1 MKPQRTIKMPLK
13 RAPGKPRP
21 AAPKLRARAAD
32 DEAEI
37 EDYEGEAEPNMR
49 FSHALF
55 VVLILHVIAVGGVFA
70 FNSIKARQTSE
81 AQAAA
86 SAKAPSLTEPGEA
99 SAEKKPEGTTA
110 QTSDSKPSSKPEAGS
125 AAPGAGNSYTVIAGD
140 TLSKIANAHKTSVEA
155 LEEVNGITSVSVIR
169 VGQVLQIPTAGFKPA
184 AKTVAN
190 TVKTVEP
197 TTKTTTVKPTATKPI
212 ISSVAKPVGGAAP
225 AVKPASEPSTPAAP
239 AEKSADGTYTVMKGD
254 NPYSIAKKFHVSY
267 KSLLEVNNIE
277 DPTKIQI
284 GQKLKIPN
292 SGG

>member
-1 MKPQRTIKMPLK
+1 MPLK
-13 RAPGKPRP
+13 RAPGRPRP

-86 SAKAPSLTEPGEA
+86 SAKSPSLTEPAEA
-99 SAEKKPEGTTA
+99 SGEKKPDVTNA
-110 QTSDSKPSSKPEAGS
+110 QTADSKPSTKPEAES
-125 AAPGAGNSYTVIAGD
+125 AASGAGNTYTVVAGD

-169 VGQVLQIPTAGFKPA
+169 VGQILQIPTPGFKPA

-197 TTKTTTVKPTATKPI
+197 TTKTATTKPTTTKPI
-212 ISSVAKPVGGAAP
+212 ISSVAKPVAGAAP
-225 AVKPASEPSTPAAP
+225 VVKPANEPATPATP
-239 AEKSADGTYTVMKGD
+239 VTAEKSADGTYTVMKGD

-267 KSLLEVNNIE
+267 KSLLEANKIE